1 MLVNQKIKFYAVPVS
16 TYCARVRIVLRLKS
30 VDFVELLPPGGN
42 YNTPE
47 YRRLIPAG
55 SVPAIEIGGFRLHD
69 SDAISEFLE
78 EQYPEPAMWPENVQK
93 RAVLRSIGRFHDTRL
108 EPALRA
114 LFPMVGK
121 NPESPEKVTSAINHI
136 LECLKRLDSL
146 VEPTPYLG
154 GDRLS
159 LADCAY
165 PTTLFMLE
173 DLVNA
178 LDKKITL
185 PSKISIWQKALYENL
200 IVRRVVD
207 DNRDAISA
215 WVQNKLR
222 SN

>member
-1 MLVNQKIKFYAVPVS
+1 
-16 TYCARVRIVLRLKS
+16 
-30 VDFVELLPPGGN
+30 
-42 YNTPE
+42 
-47 YRRLIPAG
+47 
-55 SVPAIEIGGFRLHD
+55 
-69 SDAISEFLE
+69 
-78 EQYPEPAMWPENVQK
+78 MWPEDVQK

-114 LFPMVGK
+114 LFPMVGQ
-121 NPESPEKVTSAINHI
+121 NPKAPEKVTSAINHI
-136 LECLKRLDSL
+136 VECLKRLDSL

-159 LADCAY
+159 LADCVY

-173 DLVNA
+173 DVVNA

-185 PSKISIWQKALYENL
+185 PSKISNWQKALYENL

-215 WVQNKLR
+215 WVQKKFR